1 MIYEPVEQKHFVEF
15 VEQDN
20 GKKKRLMDGK
30 YYFPSVSK
38 ILGATSDKTAI
49 EEWRKRV
56 GDKEADRICRMST
69 NRGNAFHKLIE
80 NKLKKNEDP
89 TAPLPHVK
97 KMYDGVQ
104 KVLTDRTTRIIA
116 NELPLY
122 SKVLG
127 VQGIVDLVADFDGK
141 LSVIDL
147 KGSKKPKKDEWIE
160 EYYIQCAIYAM
171 MWNELYSSYYGSID
185 QIVTLIAIDPSQCSY
200 AGKPQVFTKSSKKYI
215 PTVIDRVREY
225 YTLQG

>member
-1 MIYEPVEQKHFVEF
+1 MIYEPIDQKHFVEF

-30 YYFPSVSK
+30 YHFPSVSK
-38 ILGATSDKTAI
+38 ILGDTADKTAI

-80 NKLKKNEDP
+80 NKLKKNEEP
-89 TAPLPHVK
+89 KAPLPHVK
-97 KMYDGVQ
+97 KMYDGVRQ
-104 KVLTDRTTRIIA
+104 VLTDRTTRIIA

-127 VQGIVDLVADFDGK
+127 VQGIVDLVAEFDGK

-171 MWNELYSSYYGSID
+171 MWNELYSSDHGSID
-185 QIVTLIAIDPSQCSY
+185 QIVTLVAIDPSQCSY
-200 AGKPQVFTKSSKKYI
+200 ATDPQVFTKSSKKYI
-215 PTVIDRVREY
+215 PTVIERVREY